1 MDQFK
6 IKLLI
11 ISSIHISLLTIV
23 LHNFKFK
30 KKIFNYF
37 SSKQNFLFYLLMSLV
52 FFGIYF
58 LNQFIW
64 NINQKSMFLFNFVLL
79 TIWYFELAVYLEKFF
94 WRDFLRNEL
103 PSSINYV
110 LSFTLMINA
119 GYFTLMFIYR
129 LMEAERVF

>member
-1 MDQFK
+1 
-6 IKLLI
+6 
-11 ISSIHISLLTIV
+11 
-23 LHNFKFK
+23 
-30 KKIFNYF
+30 
-37 SSKQNFLFYLLMSLV
+37 MSLV

-58 LNQFIW
+58 LNQLIW

-79 TIWYFELAVYLEKFF
+79 TIWYFELAVYLEKYF

>member
-30 KKIFNYF
+30 KKVLNYF

>member
-11 ISSIHISLLTIV
+11 ISLIHISLLAIV
-23 LHNFKFK
+23 LHNLNFK
-30 KKIFNYF
+30 KKVSNYF
-37 SSKQNFLFYLLMSLV
+37 SAKQNFLPYILICLI
-52 FFGIYF
+52 FFSIYF

-64 NINQKSMFLFNFVLL
+64 NINQKSMFFFNFALL